1 MGLLS
6 RLAAASYYHPWLTT
20 TVIGVIITV
29 IYVIVGRRRK
39 IANSPSPECQRGF
52 GEAGRIPHER

>member
-6 RLAAASYYHPWLTT
+6 LLTAAFYDRPWLTT

-39 IANSPSPECQRGF
+39 IAN
-52 GEAGRIPHER
+52 RIPHER